1 MNINTQKYSQDL
13 RRYYRLPAVQVSM
26 TLVLSLFVM
35 AIFIVFALRPTI
47 TSIVTLNKTISE
59 SEKTLN
65 QLETK
70 VKALQ
75 LAANQ
80 LELIKSSLPL
90 LNTSIP
96 NTGAQYSPLT
106 VAVESLAVQTGVQI
120 ESESLGSTLLFSR
133 ILTPFAPNKKQ
144 VVVALPFSLRVVGNY
159 PSVNAFLSQLLK
171 MERIISLDSV
181 TVTREAGSKTTA
193 AGVALNIGGNAYYL
207 ADEGQL
213 QKALPEK
220 KGRK

>member
-1 MNINTQKYSQDL
+1 MKINTQKYSQDL

-47 TSIVTLNKTISE
+47 TSIVTLRKTITE
-59 SEKTLN
+59 SKKTLG

-70 VKALQ
+70 VKSLQ

-80 LELIKSSLPL
+80 LETIKSSLPA

-96 NTGAQYSPLT
+96 NIGAQYTPLT
-106 VAVESLAVQTGVQI
+106 RDIENLAINTGAQI
-120 ESESLGSTLLFSR
+120 ESETLGPTLLFSR

-144 VVVALPFSLRVVGNY
+144 SVVLLPFSLRVVGDY
-159 PSVNAFLSQLLK
+159 PEVNAFLSQLLS
-171 MERIISLDSV
+171 MERIISLDSI
-181 TVTREAGSKTTA
+181 TITREASSKTTT
-193 AGVALNIGGNAYYL
+193 AGVALNISGNAYYL

-213 QKALPEK
+213 QKSLPEK
-220 KGRK
+220 RGRR